1 MQATG
6 QINAVQRAHINI
18 QKSQIVFCQ
27 RQSTQLRC
35 ICGAI
40 HRGARHLRLYD
51 GLYLFR
57 QLTGKGCVVI
67 ANQYAHGKILLFGI
81 FARRV
86 LAGICCKHNLLPPC
100 CQVSCPKSQNCCYFS
115 DYITDISACQ
125 TVHYKVVEGGR
136 LVCLIWASASVNC
149 VGTHTCRKSS
159 WARKLANQ
167 PRPSVSMK
175 TILPCRRWKT
185 RQHWRKRFMFR
196 WIICCTVKRAAP
208 FRCKR

>member
-1 MQATG
+1 MQAYLAGRHLGVQDLLRLQLDILAIAKYANRIAGLAVCGKGLLHITLQLLRHLGFQQIAKCLHLVPLQAVFDVVRHKNQQHIGAQLMQATG

-18 QKSQIVFCQ
+18 QKSQIIFCQ

-86 LAGICCKHNLLPPC
+86 LAGICCKHNLLPP
-100 CQVSCPKSQNCCYFS
+100 
-115 DYITDISACQ
+115 
-125 TVHYKVVEGGR
+125 
-136 LVCLIWASASVNC
+136 LL
-149 VGTHTCRKSS
+149 SS
-159 WARKLANQ
+159 
-167 PRPSVSMK
+167 
-175 TILPCRRWKT
+175 ILPKIAELLL
-185 RQHWRKRFMFR
+185 FF
-196 WIICCTVKRAAP
+196 
-208 FRCKR
+208 